1 MGENLGPLSQAGADE
16 EKAWESRGIQGKTG
30 QRQGLIVGTLSR
42 QLQVSDWREEEQNRC
57 EWKSDRGREVGS
69 RQRSFVVGAAHRATS
84 TESACRCPSG
94 AEAAQD
100 SLAPSPAHTS
110 LSHCPCD
117 TYQIPVFMQSRCSNL
132 FSTAID
138 LLSRFCTLPFV

>member
-94 AEAAQD
+94 AGAAQD
-100 SLAPSPAHTS
+100 SLARTH
-110 LSHCPCD
+110 L
-117 TYQIPVFMQSRCSNL
+117 
-132 FSTAID
+132 
-138 LLSRFCTLPFV
+138 TLPLPMRHLPDTGFYAVQMLKSLFDSD